1 MLLLSTLCTCVLLSR
16 VESKKPDKAVT
27 ELLSSLAPRPTPPPA
42 DTGDRQEVS
51 VKTKMEDQGPQWPV
65 REMIAI
71 LGGYIFIKCTIEL
84 ELQTNHRQ
92 SFHNHREGHKG
103 RTALIIYAN

>member
-1 MLLLSTLCTCVLLSR
+1 MKKRMQSYFSMLLVSTLFACVLLSR

-42 DTGDRQEVS
+42 DGGGDRQGVS

-71 LGGYIFIKCTIEL
+71 LGGYSC
-84 ELQTNHRQ
+84 NM
-92 SFHNHREGHKG
+92 
-103 RTALIIYAN
+103 Y